1 MFDFINKIKEKQK
14 PASCDFCGAKVKR
27 PITAEVK
34 TPPYM
39 LNFCC
44 YGCKIGYLTLGDSE
58 SSISDYIIKD
68 IELSGRVPIFKKD
81 KDAVALSINKGGD
94 GESADNQVSFGIKG
108 VTCTSC
114 IPVIEKALELQ
125 ENVISAKINPVSH
138 TVTLNL
144 DKNESNIKNIKNV
157 LKKLGYSISE
167 YDDSYDNLKEES
179 YSLLARFG
187 FGVFM
192 SMNIMVFSI
201 LLYSKYFIKLR
212 SEIVIYS
219 HFILWTFATA
229 VVLVV
234 GYPIFKSAFK
244 KITSLTYNSDTLIS
258 IGVLSAYIY
267 SSFITFGFYKRSSG
281 VFFDTAAMI
290 LILITFGKF
299 LEASAKRSSLSGLHN
314 LTLLKPDIAT
324 LDIDGREKDIDI
336 KDVKPGDILFVKS
349 KDPIPADGRL
359 VSGFATIDESM
370 FSGEPL
376 SVNKKFGEKI
386 FAGSINKGGTIKIK
400 AAVEVYKSYLFK
412 MIRFAEKAYNMKIE
426 PLRYIDEIS
435 QIFVPV
441 IVGVSFL
448 TFVFYYFFT
457 NNMDLSITRFISAL
471 VVACPCAFGL
481 AAPLVITNA
490 VSKTQKDNILINGAE
505 TFEILNK
512 AGTVVFDKTGT
523 ITEGL
528 PSIQEVVLLVNTA
541 NSTPELL
548 KNELIQIAGII
559 EKNIADRIAEAF
571 KMNSEND
578 LKPAFDYKKVAEE
591 DISDI
596 LFKTGYGVGA
606 KYKNSD
612 VFIGNE
618 EFLKINDIAVS
629 EKISK
634 KAYAYEKEGATVVYL
649 SIGDELKCFFVIADR
664 IKDGAFEAIRG
675 IQEMGKKVIML
686 SGDNEPA
693 VNFIASVV
701 GIPPKNAY
709 FKMKPEDKF
718 EFIKNLKNGK
728 KRETV
733 IFVGDGL
740 NDIPAMEESDVSI
753 LSPSKYEIPFNRSNA
768 VLLDGNLK
776 SIIKLFKISSDVKK
790 IIKENL
796 LFSFIYNFIAI
807 PLAVMGMLN
816 PLSAAISMM
825 TSSIFITLN
834 SLKIRRLKKNSV
846 IETRNEKILQK
857 TILNAIRG

>member
-44 YGCKIGYLTLGDSE
+44 YGCKIGYLTLDKGE
-58 SSISDYIIKD
+58 SSISDFIIND
-68 IELSGRVPIFKKD
+68 IELRGRAPILKKE
-81 KDAVALSINKGGD
+81 KNAPALSV
-94 GESADNQVSFGIKG
+94 SDNCVSFGIKG

-125 ENVISAKINPVSH
+125 ENVISAKVNPVSH
-138 TVTLNL
+138 TVTLNF
-144 DKNESNIKNIKNV
+144 DKDVSNIKNIKTV

-192 SMNIMVFSI
+192 SMNIMVFSL
-201 LLYSKYFIKLR
+201 LLYSKYFLKLR
-212 SEIVIYS
+212 SQIVNYS
-219 HFILWTFATA
+219 HFILWAFTSAI
-229 VVLVV
+229 VLVV
-234 GYPIFKSAFK
+234 GFPIFKSAFK
-244 KITSLTYNSDTLIS
+244 KLFSLAYNSDTLIS
-258 IGVLSAYIY
+258 IGVLSAYLY

-314 LTLLKPDIAT
+314 LTRLKPDSAVLIAE
-324 LDIDGREKDIDI
+324 GGGKNIDI
-336 KDVKPGDILFVKS
+336 KDVKEGDILSVKTGE
-349 KDPIPADGRL
+349 PVPADGKL
-359 VSGFATIDESM
+359 ISEYATIDESM

-376 SVNKKFGEKI
+376 FVNKESGGKV
-386 FAGSINKGGTIKIK
+386 FAGSINKGETIKIK
-400 AAVEVYKSYLFK
+400 AESEVYKSYLFK

-435 QIFVPV
+435 KIFVPI
-441 IVGVSFL
+441 IVGLSFL
-448 TFVFYYFFT
+448 TFICYYFFT
-457 NNMDLSITRFISAL
+457 GNIDLSVTRFISVL

-490 VSKTQKDNILINGAE
+490 ISKIQKDDILINGAE

-512 AGTVVFDKTGT
+512 ADTVVFDKTGT

-528 PSIQEVVLLVNTA
+528 PSIREVVLSVEAGNLSA
-541 NSTPELL
+541 EAL
-548 KNELIQIAGII
+548 KSEFIQVAGII
-559 EKNIADRIAEAF
+559 EKNITDRIAEAF
-571 KMNSEND
+571 KIKSEND
-578 LKPAFDYKKVAEE
+578 LKQPSASKKVAEE
-591 DISDI
+591 DISNVI
-596 LFKTGYGVGA
+596 FKTGFGVAA

-618 EFLKINDIAVS
+618 EFLKINGIG
-629 EKISK
+629 ISK
-634 KAYAYEKEGATVVYL
+634 EIAIRALEYEKEGATAVYL
-649 SIGDELKCFFVIADR
+649 SIGGGLKCFFVIADR
-664 IKDGAFEAIRG
+664 IKDGAAEAIKGIRG
-675 IQEMGKKVIML
+675 LGKKVVML
-686 SGDNEPA
+686 SGDSEPA
-693 VNFIASVV
+693 VNFIASAV
-701 GIPPKNAY
+701 GISADDAY
-709 FKMKPEDKF
+709 FKMKPEDKL
-718 EFIKNLKNGK
+718 EFIKNLKNNK
-728 KRETV
+728 KRGTIV
-733 IFVGDGL
+733 FAGDGL

-776 SIIKLFKISSDVKK
+776 SIIELFKISSDIKK

-807 PLAVMGMLN
+807 PLAVIGVLN
-816 PLSAAISMM
+816 PLSAAVSMM
-825 TSSIFITLN
+825 ASSIFITVN
-834 SLKIRRLKKNSV
+834 SLKIRRLKQNRV
-846 IETRNEKILQK
+846 AEARNEKIIQK
-857 TILNAIRG
+857 TILNTVRG